1 MFGIKAFLALAILVI
16 LVVQLLGA
24 VEDAAGYYHR
34 WLNRSNPHGSPMKVF
49 RDVDEPVL
57 EGDDHILKKI
67 KKDLQAPRLGK

>member
-16 LVVQLLGA
+16 LVVQLLGV

-34 WLNRSNPHGSPMKVF
+34 WLNRSNPHGNPMKVF
-49 RDVDEPVL
+49 MEIDQPVL

-67 KKDLQAPRLGK
+67 KKDLQAPRSGN